1 MTNNSKKTLLLVAV
15 LGMIV
20 VAIAFVLVQP
30 TEQLVT
36 KQLDSGAE
44 QRATEGSENSSELD
58 AELKSL
64 TAPLKDTLDEFEIS
78 EEFDTR
84 PAVEIYANAQE
95 ALAALRKGVEDY
107 DDIILEQFTLPGEE
121 CAFCPALYREVTA
134 LMLKEGASEDEKA
147 YYSEV
152 LAISGR
158 PENIET
164 LTNAIREAANE
175 DNAEIFAESLELT
188 LGGDDV
194 VELLSNFLEDK
205 NELLQES
212 SVAAITN
219 QGSKF
224 AAQTLYERAV
234 QRKDP
239 NGDYNLGIGLG
250 EMIPDESTLP
260 YLQELTLKKD
270 EYSHMAV
277 KSLLNYGHDG
287 VVLVFDALTNSANP
301 EQDKK
306 ILVDAIDHVGYE
318 EATMDYLKEV
328 LARNPSPVVAQF
340 AQDILDGFDPED
352 EE

>member
-1 MTNNSKKTLLLVAV
+1 MTNNSKKTLLFVIPLVMGVLAV
-15 LGMIV
+15 
-20 VAIAFVLVQP
+20 AFLLLQP
-30 TEQLVT
+30 DE
-36 KQLDSGAE
+36 QLDSGEE
-44 QRATEGSENSSELD
+44 QRVTTDGSGDSSGTDPEIGGP
-58 AELKSL
+58 
-64 TAPLKDTLDEFEIS
+64 TTPLKDTLDDFEIS

-84 PAVEIYANAQE
+84 PAAEIYKNAQE
-95 ALAALRKGVEDY
+95 ALAALQKGVEDY
-107 DDIILEQFTLPGEE
+107 DDIILEQFTLPGED
-121 CAFCPALYREVTA
+121 CAFCPELYREVTA
-134 LMLKEGASEDEKA
+134 LMLKEEASEDEKA
-147 YYSEV
+147 YYSEL

-164 LTNAIREAANE
+164 LTNAIRDAANE

-188 LGGDDV
+188 LGGDNV

-234 QRKDP
+234 RRKDP

-277 KSLLNYGHDG
+277 KSLLNYGYDG
-287 VVLVFDALTNSANP
+287 VVLVFDALTNSTNP

-328 LARNPSPVVAQF
+328 LARNPSPVVAQL

>member
-1 MTNNSKKTLLLVAV
+1 
-15 LGMIV
+15 
-20 VAIAFVLVQP
+20 
-30 TEQLVT
+30 
-36 KQLDSGAE
+36 
-44 QRATEGSENSSELD
+44 
-58 AELKSL
+58 
-64 TAPLKDTLDEFEIS
+64 
-78 EEFDTR
+78 
-84 PAVEIYANAQE
+84 
-95 ALAALRKGVEDY
+95 
-107 DDIILEQFTLPGEE
+107 
-121 CAFCPALYREVTA
+121 
-134 LMLKEGASEDEKA
+134 
-147 YYSEV
+147 
-152 LAISGR
+152 
-158 PENIET
+158 
-164 LTNAIREAANE
+164 NAIRDAANE

-205 NELLQES
+205 NALLQES

-234 QRKDP
+234 KRKDP

-287 VVLVFDALTNSANP
+287 VVLVFDALTNSTNP

-306 ILVDAIDHVGYE
+306 ILVDAPDHVGYE
-318 EATMDYLKEV
+318 EETMDYVKEV

-352 EE
+352 DEE

>member
-1 MTNNSKKTLLLVAV
+1 MTNNSKKTLLFITALVTGV
-15 LGMIV
+15 L
-20 VAIAFVLVQP
+20 AIAFFLVRP
-30 TEQLVT
+30 D
-36 KQLDSGAE
+36 KQLAIKQLNSGE
-44 QRATEGSENSSELD
+44 ERVTTEDGENSSEID
-58 AELKSL
+58 AAIEDL
-64 TAPLKDTLDEFEIS
+64 TPPLKDTLDEFEIN

-84 PAVEIYANAQE
+84 PAAEIYTNAQE
-95 ALAALRKGVEDY
+95 ALAALQKGVEDY
-107 DDIILEQFTLPGEE
+107 DDIILEQFTLPGKD
-121 CAFCPALYREVTA
+121 CGFCPQLYREVTA

-147 YYSEV
+147 YYSEI

-164 LTNAIREAANE
+164 LINAIREAANE

>member
-1 MTNNSKKTLLLVAV
+1 MTNRSKNTLLLITI
-15 LGMIV
+15 LGMATLAV
-20 VAIAFVLVQP
+20 AFVLVQP
-30 TEQLVT
+30 A
-36 KQLDSGAE
+36 KQIDSGE
-44 QRATEGSENSSELD
+44 ESATDRSENLSEID
-58 AELKSL
+58 TEIGGL
-64 TAPLKDTLDEFEIS
+64 TTPLKDTLDEFEIS

-84 PAVEIYANAQE
+84 PAAEIYTNVQE
-95 ALAALRKGVEDY
+95 ALAALQKGVEDY
-107 DDIILEQFTLPGEE
+107 DDILLEQFTLPGED
-121 CAFCPALYREVTA
+121 CAFCDELYREVTSR
-134 LMLKEGASEDEKA
+134 MLKEGASEDEKA
-147 YYSEV
+147 YYSEL

-158 PENIET
+158 PENIEI
-164 LTNAIREAANE
+164 LTNAIRDAANE

-205 NELLQES
+205 NALLQES

-224 AAQTLYERAV
+224 AAQILYERAV
-234 QRKDP
+234 KRKDP

-287 VVLVFDALTNSANP
+287 VVLVFDALTNSTNP

-318 EATMDYLKEV
+318 EETMNYLKEI

-352 EE
+352 DEE